1 MFIELMRKR
10 RSIRKYEEKPLNR
23 EQIEL
28 LAEALL
34 RAPSGKS
41 KRSWQFIL
49 IQDRE
54 VLKQL
59 AQAKPHGAAM
69 LKGAALAVAVLGDAK
84 QTDTWIEDCSA
95 AAISAQY
102 LATDLGLASCWVQIR
117 GREHDEQMDA
127 AEYVRHELGIPAELE
142 VLCLLSFGW
151 PAEEKVGQP
160 REKLLWSAVH
170 QEKF

>member
-1 MFIELMRKR
+1 MFIDLMRKR
-10 RSIRKYEEKPLNR
+10 RSIRKYQEKPLSR

-41 KRSWQFIL
+41 KRSWQFIF

-54 VLKQL
+54 VLERL
-59 AQAKPHGAAM
+59 AQAKPHGSAL
-69 LKGAALAVAVLGDAK
+69 LKDAALAVVVVGDAK

-117 GREHDEQMDA
+117 GREHNEQMDA
-127 AEYVRHELGIPAELE
+127 ADYVRRELDVPAELE
-142 VLCLLSFGW
+142 VLCLLAFGW
-151 PAEEKVGQP
+151 PAEEKIGQP
-160 REKLLWSAVH
+160 REKLLWGAVH

>member
-1 MFIELMRKR
+1 MLKR
-10 RSIRKYEEKPLNR
+10 
-23 EQIEL
+23 
-28 LAEALL
+28 
-34 RAPSGKS
+34 
-41 KRSWQFIL
+41 
-49 IQDRE
+49 
-54 VLKQL
+54 L
-59 AQAKPHGAAM
+59 AQAKPHGSAL
-69 LKGAALAVAVLGDAK
+69 LKEATLAVAVLGDAK

-127 AEYVRHELGIPAELE
+127 ADYVRGELEIPAELE

-160 REKLLWSAVH
+160 REKLLWGAVH